1 MILFPGCKLLAGP
14 KHSTSIPS
22 RAGVA
27 MPLSVEEKEVAF
39 VPGPKPVLAL
49 AVRVLFGPQICV
61 EFELCT
67 KIHGLLPFTLQ
78 VVSPL
83 MSPPTVHLKVKVSPG
98 QVGGGPVKVPITS
111 PGGKYITLTCVT
123 MCGGAPC
130 KEIVWYK
137 SSSAATSAKQVLHTP

>member
-67 KIHGLLPFTLQ
+67 RPHSLLLFTLQ
-78 VVSPL
+78 MVIPL
-83 MSPPTVHLKVKVSPG
+83 LPPVTLHVKVN
-98 QVGGGPVKVPITS
+98 
-111 PGGKYITLTCVT
+111 L
-123 MCGGAPC
+123 
-130 KEIVWYK
+130 
-137 SSSAATSAKQVLHTP
+137 